1 MKHGRCLTPS
11 MSAVVPERV
20 PVFVNRHGGTASAR
34 GTALED
40 ELRQAFADAELA
52 IDLHLIDG
60 AQMPQAVKA
69 AAQSS
74 LIVVGGGDGTLG
86 CAAEALV
93 DHGKAAL
100 GILPL
105 GTRNH
110 LAREL
115 GIPMTLAGAAQVI
128 ADGHR
133 RSIDLAR
140 VNGRAFI
147 NNASIGLYPLMV
159 REREKRDVPK
169 WLAALPA
176 ARAALDRLP
185 HHRLHIRMEGE
196 ANDVVTPMLFV
207 GNNRYEL
214 EMGRVGK
221 RAALDDG
228 TLSVFAVER
237 RGRLA
242 LLGFA
247 LRTLAGRA
255 DPERD
260 FCTMGEAKAL
270 NVSSPA
276 HHIDIALDG
285 EVVRLSM
292 PLDFTIQPGAL
303 TVIAPA
309 A

>member
-1 MKHGRCLTPS
+1 VAAPD
-11 MSAVVPERV
+11 RV

-34 GTALED
+34 GDALEQ
-40 ELRQAFADAELA
+40 ELIEIFIAAGMA

-69 AAQSS
+69 AAHSP

-86 CAAEALV
+86 CAAEAII

-115 GIPMTLAGAAQVI
+115 GIPMDLGEAAKVI

-133 RSIDLAR
+133 LSIDLAR
-140 VNGRAFI
+140 VNGRAFV

-159 REREKRDVPK
+159 REREKREAPK

-176 ARAALDRLP
+176 ARAAFDRLP

-196 ANDVVTPMLFV
+196 TNDVVTPMLFV

-221 RAALDDG
+221 RSALDGG

-260 FCTMGEAKAL
+260 FCTIGEARAL
-270 NVSSPA
+270 TVSSRA
-276 HHIDIALDG
+276 RHIDLALDG
-285 EVVRLSM
+285 EVVRLAM
-292 PLDFTIQPGAL
+292 PLEFTIQPGAL